1 FQDAQADRPGD
12 PRLAY
17 NLGNSAYKLG
27 KFDEAV
33 HAYSK
38 TTAADSTLKQKSLY
52 NAGNALFRLGKLEEA
67 VSAYKEALKL
77 DPNDMDSKF
86 NLEFARE
93 QLNKRQQQENGKKRD
108 RQDKK
113 DDGSQKGKGG
123 QGNSSSTSGPNKS
136 DDAKDKS
143 ENGRSGKKEDRQ
155 DKPGKGERDQN
166 KPGQGLAGNDSQRL
180 PQSAREKGSM
190 TKEEAEQWLRS
201 LTEDPKKLAQAQIQ
215 QDPSK
220 KETPGNDW

>member
-1 FQDAQADRPGD
+1 MKTPGFKPNRFEFLWLGALVAAFIPGMALGESPDAKIREAVSSYNRQEYENAAKLFQDAQADRPGD

-93 QLNKRQQQENGKKRD
+93 QLNKRQQQKNEKNRD

-113 DDGSQKGKGG
+113 DKDSQKDKGG

-166 KPGQGLAGNDSQRL
+166 K
-180 PQSAREKGSM
+180 
-190 TKEEAEQWLRS
+190 
-201 LTEDPKKLAQAQIQ
+201 
-215 QDPSK
+215 
-220 KETPGNDW
+220 